1 MAIIM
6 GDLLKVDHLQT
17 SFYKDKVL
25 TPFTNDVCFT
35 VKEGETV
42 GIVGESGSGKS
53 ITALSIMGLLSKNGR
68 VSEGNIYFDGKDLT
82 NLSEK
87 EMEKIRGND
96 ICMIFQD
103 TMSAL
108 NPVLTIGNQ
117 MIESIKSHQKVDT
130 KTARKKAIEILEK
143 VGLPRAEK
151 IMKEYS
157 FMLSGGMRQRAMIAM
172 ALSCEPK
179 LLIADEPTTA
189 LDVTIQAQI
198 MNLLKELRDEY
209 NMSIILITHDMGLIA
224 EMADRVLV
232 MYAGEIV
239 EETDVYSMF
248 DNPRHPYT
256 KALLNSIP
264 KVSDKIDKK
273 IEAIPGV
280 VPENYES
287 ITGCRFRS
295 RCKRAFDECVNHP
308 ELLNIEENHSA
319 RCFAVFKEEGKGGE

>member
-1 MAIIM
+1 M
-6 GDLLKVDHLQT
+6 GDLLIVDHLQT

-53 ITALSIMGLLSKNGR
+53 ITALSIMGLLSKSGR
-68 VSEGNIYFDGKDLT
+68 VSEGSIYFDGKDLT
-82 NLSEK
+82 KLSEK
-87 EMEKIRGND
+87 EMEKIRGNE
-96 ICMIFQD
+96 IGMIFQD

-130 KTARKKAIEILEK
+130 KTAHKKAIEILKK

-198 MNLLKELRDEY
+198 MELLKELREEY
-209 NMSIILITHDMGLIA
+209 KMSMILITHDMGLIA

-239 EETDVYSMF
+239 EDTDVYSLF
-248 DNPRHPYT
+248 DKPKHPYT

-287 ITGCRFRS
+287 LTGCRFRS
-295 RCKRAFDECVNHP
+295 RCKFAFDECVNHP
-308 ELLNIEENHSA
+308 ELLNIKDNHSV
-319 RCFAVFKEEGKGGE
+319 RCFAVFKEEGIDGE

>member
-1 MAIIM
+1 M

-53 ITALSIMGLLSKNGR
+53 ITALSIMGLLSKSGR
-68 VSEGNIYFDGKDLT
+68 VSEGSIYFDGKDLT
-82 NLSEK
+82 KLSEK
-87 EMEKIRGND
+87 EMEKIRGNE
-96 ICMIFQD
+96 IGMIFQD

-130 KTARKKAIEILEK
+130 KTAHKKAIEILKK

-198 MNLLKELRDEY
+198 MELLKELREEY
-209 NMSIILITHDMGLIA
+209 KMSMILITHDMGLIA

-239 EETDVYSMF
+239 EDTDVYSLF
-248 DNPRHPYT
+248 DKPKHPYT

-264 KVSDKIDKK
+264 KVSDKLDKK

-287 ITGCRFRS
+287 LTGCRFRS
-295 RCKRAFDECVNHP
+295 RCKFAFDECVNHP
-308 ELLNIEENHSA
+308 ELLNIKDNHSV
-319 RCFAVFKEEGKGGE
+319 RCFAVFKEEGIDGE